1 MDVSWP
7 LKSIDAIQKAAATQ
21 ETNLP
26 NQSHNLN
33 HRELQGKQCH
43 LQDYWTEEHGA
54 LKEEVRNKSEERCQK
69 GNDKNMCSSYSR
81 CRDSTQSLDSHR
93 LISLYQEHF
102 LCPMLSCSC
111 WSKRYEASSNEYQF
125 HSEDHEERG
134 VVRKASNTR
143 YDNGLS
149 QRSYLIDRIGPREN
163 AIDVIDSI
171 WVQDASVVVNQLLID
186 FQINIDLVAVAS
198 STL

>member
-1 MDVSWP
+1 LHSAVHIEGEEVDVSWP

-81 CRDSTQSLDSHR
+81 CRDSTQSDMKQAQMSINFTLKIMR
-93 LISLYQEHF
+93 
-102 LCPMLSCSC
+102 
-111 WSKRYEASSNEYQF
+111 
-125 HSEDHEERG
+125 SEVLWGKQATQDMKM
-134 VVRKASNTR
+134 VYLK
-143 YDNGLS
+143 D
-149 QRSYLIDRIGPREN
+149 SYLIDRIGPREN